1 MQLLAGH
8 MNNEQAPNPPR
19 LRLTP
24 EQQEKVL
31 LEATNPK
38 KISRL
43 IDLVDF
49 VKREF
54 GVTYT
59 IQGIRKL
66 LIRNGYTKGV
76 K

>member
-1 MQLLAGH
+1 
-8 MNNEQAPNPPR
+8 MNNEQSPPKPTR

-31 LEATNPK
+31 MEATDPK

-43 IDLVDF
+43 VDLVDF